1 MAIRDWVVGHDNS
14 NWIETQL
21 TDLDEAVASARVH

>member
-1 MAIRDWVVGHDNS
+1 VGGHDNS
-14 NWIETQL
+14 KWIETQL